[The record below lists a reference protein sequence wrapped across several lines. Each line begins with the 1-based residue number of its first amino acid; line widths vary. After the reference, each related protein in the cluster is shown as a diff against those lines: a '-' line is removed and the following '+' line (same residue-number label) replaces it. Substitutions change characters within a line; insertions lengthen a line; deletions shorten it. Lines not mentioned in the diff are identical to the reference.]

1 MPETKT
7 KPKKPTN
14 RRPPGRPPQ
23 EALRTLPM
31 RISERSYQRLLALR
45 AADDL
50 TVQEHVRRGID
61 YYLEHAEI
69 VIALS
74 ATQGLAD
81 AISALAA
88 TDMPKTAKN
97 ELVPNLMA
105 RHAPQFQRNPKP
117 EVIRK

>member
-1 MPETKT
+1 MAKEKIPN
-7 KPKKPTN
+7 KPA
-14 RRPPGRPPQ
+14 GRKAQ
-23 EALRTLPM
+23 EALRPLPM
-31 RISERSYQRLLALR
+31 RISERSYQRLEALR

-50 TVQEHVRRGID
+50 TIQEHVRRGID

-69 VIALS
+69 AIALS

-88 TDMPKTAKN
+88 SPIPKTSKN
-97 ELVPNLMA
+97 ALVPNLMA
-105 RHAPQFQRNPKP
+105 KHAPKFTRNPQP